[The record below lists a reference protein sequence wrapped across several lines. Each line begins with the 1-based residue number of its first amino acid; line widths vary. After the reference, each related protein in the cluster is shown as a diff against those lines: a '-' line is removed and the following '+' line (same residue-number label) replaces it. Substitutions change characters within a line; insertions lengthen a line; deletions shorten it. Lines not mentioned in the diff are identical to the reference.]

1 MLPTR
6 EEAKSLHNN
15 LSQIFEGDRISEGDI
30 EDLYNS
36 RKILEAYSSGTLIEA
51 RTEGEIIDELKKII
65 VTPKFNRQL
74 FVSIAHALVGKV

>member
-1 MLPTR
+1 MGLPTR
-6 EEAKSLHNN
+6 EEAKN
-15 LSQIFEGDRISEGDI
+15 IFEYYEQIGCFRERD
-30 EDLYNS
+30 EDNVKVIVS
-36 RKILEAYSSGTLIEA
+36 AYSSGTLIEA